1 MSDPA
6 APSQIEPIA
15 PPQEELPPSSL
26 EVPPGSLRL
35 SPGHL
40 VRVDGW
46 GMAVDC
52 VAHAYQPEDE
62 AGIRAVFD
70 LAQRTGRQVCVRG
83 GGNSYGDAAIL
94 QDGIILDLTRMN
106 RILHWDP
113 ETGILEA
120 QAGVTLEQ
128 IWKCIIPDGWWP
140 PVVSGT
146 MFTTIGGCAAMNIHG
161 KNNYRA
167 GTFGEHILDFD
178 FFTPNGDLITVS
190 RQSDPDLFHAAISGA
205 GLLGVFVRVRMQMTR
220 VHSGLLRVEAFN
232 TTSLAEM
239 AQSFETRALTCD
251 YLVGWVDGTARRGS
265 LGRGIVHA
273 AKYLQPGQ
281 DGRPKDT
288 LTVAAQELPSRLFGA
303 VPKAM
308 LHHFMGPLINN
319 AGVRLI
325 NTARFHSTRLQP
337 QSHVYFQS
345 HGAFAFLL
353 DYVPGWKL
361 AYRPVGLIQYQPFIP
376 RERAVPV
383 FEEILRRSQRAGL
396 PPYLGVFKKHRPDP
410 FLLSH
415 AVDGYSLALDYR
427 VTEKNRQRLWAML
440 REFDDLVLEAG
451 GRFYLAKDATLT
463 AGAAAA
469 FLGEDRLTQL
479 RRMKQHLDPH
489 GLLNTDLAK
498 RLALAE
504 V

>member
-6 APSQIEPIA
+6 AEPLMEPA
-15 PPQEELPPSSL
+15 SPLQEELPPSSL
-26 EVPPGSLRL
+26 EVAPGCLRL

-52 VAHAYQPEDE
+52 VAHAYQPDDA
-62 AGIRAVFD
+62 AGIRAVFE
-70 LAQRTGRQVCVRG
+70 LAQSTGRRVCLRG

-106 RILHWDP
+106 RILHWDR
-113 ETGILEA
+113 ETGILEVE
-120 QAGVTLEQ
+120 AGVTLEQ

-146 MFTTIGGCAAMNIHG
+146 MFTTVGGCAAMNIHG

-167 GTFGEHILDFD
+167 GVFGEHILDFD
-178 FFTPNGDLITVS
+178 FATPGGELMTVS
-190 RQSDPDLFHAAISGA
+190 RESDPDLFHAAISGA
-205 GLLGVFVRVRMQMTR
+205 GLLGVFTRVRLQMAR

-232 TTSLAEM
+232 TASLADM
-239 AQSFETRALTCD
+239 AQSFEARADTCD
-251 YLVGWVDGTARRGS
+251 YLVGWVDGTARGGG

-273 AKYLQPGQ
+273 ARYLQPGQ

-288 LTVAAQELPSRLFGA
+288 LTVAAQELPSRLFGV

-308 LHHFMGPLINN
+308 LHHFMGPFINN

-361 AYRPVGLIQYQPFIP
+361 AYRPVGLIQYQPFVP
-376 RERAVPV
+376 REAAVKV

-396 PPYLGVFKKHRPDP
+396 PPYLGVFKKHRPDT

-415 AVDGYSLALDYR
+415 GVDGYSLALDYR

-440 REFDDLVLEAG
+440 LEFDDLVLEAG
-451 GRFYLAKDATLT
+451 GRFYLAKDATLSAAT
-463 AGAAAA
+463 AAAYLGGDRLERLRKMKQRLDPDGILSSDLAARLGLAGA
-469 FLGEDRLTQL
+469 
-479 RRMKQHLDPH
+479 
-489 GLLNTDLAK
+489 
-498 RLALAE
+498 
-504 V
+504 